1 MAIDMY
7 MKVEGMTGESQDSN
21 HKGWT
26 DVLSFNW
33 GASQPGNMAVG
44 GGGGSGKVNYQD
56 LRIQALIDKSTP
68 AILKYCSSG
77 KHVAKIELSVCKAGG
92 NQVEYSKI
100 VLEDVLVTQ
109 TDFNGVGQNDAIL
122 VDYAFQASKVTMSYW
137 EQGSSSTK
145 GAESKSGWDIKQN
158 KES

>member
-1 MAIDMY
+1 M
-7 MKVEGMTGESQDSN
+7 
-21 HKGWT
+21 
-26 DVLSFNW
+26 
-33 GASQPGNMAVG
+33 
-44 GGGGSGKVNYQD
+44 NYQD

-68 AILKYCSSG
+68 AILKYCSNG

-109 TDFNGVGQNDAIL
+109 TDFNGVGQNDAIV

-137 EQGSSSTK
+137 EQGSSGTK

>member
-1 MAIDMY
+1 MSR
-7 MKVEGMTGESQDSN
+7 KS
-21 HKGWT
+21 
-26 DVLSFNW
+26 SFP
-33 GASQPGNMAVG
+33 S
-44 GGGGSGKVNYQD
+44 
-56 LRIQALIDKSTP
+56 
-68 AILKYCSSG
+68 
-77 KHVAKIELSVCKAGG
+77 AKRAATRWNIP
-92 NQVEYSKI
+92 NI

-137 EQGSSSTK
+137 EQGSSGTK

>member
-1 MAIDMY
+1 MVIDIY
-7 MKVEGMTGESQDSN
+7 LKVEGTTGESQDSN

-44 GGGGSGKVNYQD
+44 GGGGSGKVNFND
-56 LRIQALIDKSTP
+56 LRVKALIDKSTA

-77 KHVAKIELSVCKAGG
+77 KHVSKVELSVCKAGG
-92 NQVEYSKI
+92 NQIEYTKI
-100 VLEDVLVTQ
+100 VLEDVLVTA
-109 TDFNGVGQNDAIL
+109 TDFNGVGQGDTIV
-122 VDYAFQASKVTMSYW
+122 VDYAFQASKVSTSYW
-137 EQGSSSTK
+137 EQSASGTK
-145 GAESKSGWDIKQN
+145 GAESKAGWDIKQN

>member
-1 MAIDMY
+1 
-7 MKVEGMTGESQDSN
+7 
-21 HKGWT
+21 
-26 DVLSFNW
+26 
-33 GASQPGNMAVG
+33 MAVG
-44 GGGGSGKVNYQD
+44 GGGGTGKVNYSD
-56 LRIQALIDKSTP
+56 LRINALIDKSTP

-77 KHVAKIELSVCKAGG
+77 KHVTKVELSVCKAGG
-92 NQVEYSKI
+92 SQVEYTKI

-109 TDFNGVGQNDAIL
+109 TDFNGVGHSDTIV

-137 EQGSSSTK
+137 EQSESGTK